1 MIKKASLEDE
11 LFLVLLLKG
20 EVLKYSKEIQTM
32 IANHYNVYEDGTY
45 PELHI
50 TIDRIKKQ
58 SLESSTE
65 LIEEVLAHL
74 SIEKIEIELDKF
86 VCYRG
91 YEDNFLALKIKETPS
106 LLELTNSLHNSLV
119 DEGISV
125 IENYDDWQFHITI
138 LSNVFASNPIT
149 DHNFDSLCFF
159 LEGKE
164 KDYKSYSDRLEIW
177 SPTMDPTKKCLAS
190 FQLGNHF

>member
-20 EVLKYSKEIQTM
+20 EVLKYSKEIQRT
-32 IANHYNVYEDGTY
+32 IANHYNVYEDGIY

-58 SLESSTE
+58 DLERSINI
-65 LIEEVLAHL
+65 LEEVLL
-74 SIEKIEIELDKF
+74 NLNLERVEIELDKF

-91 YEDNFLALKIKETPS
+91 YEDNFLVLKIKETPS
-106 LLELTNSLHNSLV
+106 LMKLAKSIHHSLV

-125 IENYDDWQFHITI
+125 IKDYEDWQFHITI
-138 LSNVFASNPIT
+138 LSNIFASNPVT
-149 DHNFDSLCFF
+149 DLNFDSLCFF

-164 KDYKSYSDRLEIW
+164 QDHTSYSDRLEIW
-177 SPTMDPTKKCLAS
+177 SPTLDPTKKCLAS
-190 FQLGNHF
+190 FQIGKC